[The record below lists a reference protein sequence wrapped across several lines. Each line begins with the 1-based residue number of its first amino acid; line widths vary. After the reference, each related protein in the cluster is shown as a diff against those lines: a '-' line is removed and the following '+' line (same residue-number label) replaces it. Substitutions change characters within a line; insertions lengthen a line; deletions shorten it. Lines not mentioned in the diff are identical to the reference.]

1 MTNPY
6 EEAELQLNDVL
17 SAAMTISPDGDFEE
31 ARRYLD
37 HGEYELALDTIAA
50 TLAEGGK
57 RADAALYAK
66 FVKLGREMDFEES
79 NWAAIR
85 PST

>member
-6 EEAELQLNDVL
+6 DEAERQLNDVL
-17 SAAMTISPDGDFEE
+17 TAALAISPDGDFEE

-50 TLAEGGK
+50 TLAEAGK
-57 RADAALYAK
+57 RAHAALYAK
-66 FVKLGREMDFEES
+66 FVELGRQMDFEES
-79 NWAAIR
+79 NWASIR
-85 PST
+85 PAT

>member
-6 EEAELQLNDVL
+6 DEAERELNDVL
-17 SAAMTISPDGDFEE
+17 AAALAISPESDFEE

-37 HGEYELALDTIAA
+37 HGEYELGLDTIAA

-66 FVKLGREMDFEES
+66 FVELGRRMDFEES
-79 NWAAIR
+79 NWASIR
-85 PST
+85 PAT